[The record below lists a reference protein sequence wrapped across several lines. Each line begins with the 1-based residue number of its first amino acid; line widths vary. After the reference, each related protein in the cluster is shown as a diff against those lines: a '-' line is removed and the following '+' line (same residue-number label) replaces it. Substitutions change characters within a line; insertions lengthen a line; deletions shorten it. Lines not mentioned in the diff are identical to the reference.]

1 MTMITHKWKDTH
13 ALGNQ
18 GFPFRI
24 PETGGSSREKFK
36 RQPSSFPAAMGI
48 VKVCERKP
56 SKKKKTHMEE
66 CNVSKVAA

>member
-36 RQPSSFPAAMGI
+36 R
-48 VKVCERKP
+48 
-56 SKKKKTHMEE
+56 
-66 CNVSKVAA
+66 